1 MRSQPR
7 FILSI
12 QLLILLAAL
21 LPAAVLAG
29 GVATIQSGGENM
41 KIAWQDD
48 GAVRMDTSDPGQ
60 YMIMRDGK
68 MYSVSMQNGQPMVM
82 DMSGMF
88 KMFSAMAKSQ
98 KQPQGTLVGH
108 IDKVEATGASETIAG
123 IEGRVY
129 HITTTSPD
137 GKTETVEAV
146 LTDNPLVVAM
156 TKAYMDAM
164 LGMLAPET
172 ADSLMAALPDDDRGM
187 LRSGTDFKLASIS
200 GDAPDP
206 SQFEL
211 PAEPKSLAK
220 MMQEAMSK
228 AQQ

>member
-7 FILSI
+7 FRLSI
-12 QLLILLAAL
+12 QLLVLLAAL
-21 LPAAVLAG
+21 LPAAVWAG

-48 GAVRMDTSDPGQ
+48 GAVRMDTSDAGQ

-82 DMSGMF
+82 ELSGML
-88 KMFSAMAKSQ
+88 KAMAKSQ
-98 KQPQGTLVGH
+98 KQPEGTLVGH
-108 IDKVEATGASETIAG
+108 VDKVEATGASETIAG

-129 HITTTSPD
+129 RITTTGPD
-137 GKTETVEAV
+137 GKTETVETV

-156 TKAYMDAM
+156 TKAYMEAL
-164 LGMLAPET
+164 LGMMAPE
-172 ADSLMAALPDDDRGM
+172 AAESLMAALPDDDRGM
-187 LRSGTDFKLASIS
+187 LRSGTDFKLTSIS
-200 GDAPDP
+200 ADAPDP